1 MTNIAAERRL
11 LAAQGLDIGYR
22 EGWGAVQDYTSDR
35 RVDTPALGFF
45 LHISVTIDHGDLTG
59 DEHAD
64 MRTIERIGQQRFGD
78 PYDQQLGF
86 PYNAAAFDTG
96 RLYEGQPL
104 SRRGAH
110 TVNDKGIAKY
120 GAKGASLNY
129 GYRAL
134 VLPQMEADDV
144 TDAQVDGAARWAAAQ
159 ARAGLAVRGAR
170 WDLHRTVAWKACP
183 GDNGAARLD
192 ELNRLTAHYEANGL
206 GPVATPT
213 PLEEDAVFT
222 IQTSGQPVRL
232 VIGGV
237 AIGFN
242 DIATRDRVLRAFRE
256 AGVLTTKPVVF
267 DQVADHNLVLAKLV
281 TQGDLDAILRAA
293 STTQLGE
300 AMVDVDA
307 IRKNLGT
314 GTGNVLRAPL
324 VDVVREA
331 IRQAGAEA

>member
-22 EGWGAVQDYTSDR
+22 EGWGAAQDYTSDR

-59 DEHAD
+59 NEHAD

-144 TDAQVDGAARWAAAQ
+144 TDAQVDAAARWAAAQ

-213 PLEEDAVFT
+213 PDEEDDDMKPHKIKVAGTPYYAYV
-222 IQTSGQPVRL
+222 IGEL
-232 VIGGV
+232 VIDRDYKGTPIDGNEIKNFV
-237 AIGFN
+237 AVYETDQAN
-242 DIATRDRVLRAFRE
+242 AAQV
-256 AGVLTTKPVVF
+256 
-267 DQVADHNLVLAKLV
+267 DQVQSAVK
-281 TQGDLDAILRAA
+281 RARTA
-293 STTQLGE
+293 
-300 AMVDVDA
+300 
-307 IRKNLGT
+307 
-314 GTGNVLRAPL
+314 
-324 VDVVREA
+324 
-331 IRQAGAEA
+331 